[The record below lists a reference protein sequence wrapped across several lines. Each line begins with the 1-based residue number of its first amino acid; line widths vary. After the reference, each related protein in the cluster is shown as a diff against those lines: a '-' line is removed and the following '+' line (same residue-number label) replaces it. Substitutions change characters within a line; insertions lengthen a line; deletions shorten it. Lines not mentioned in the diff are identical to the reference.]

1 MIVSVFNNKGGVGKT
16 TLLFHLACA
25 LAEQDKK
32 VLMMDLDPQCSL
44 TLNAIPEE
52 AIEKLWAEEEPYIE
66 DYRASKNAHPFIHDE
81 LMKKGRSIH
90 FILKPL
96 EDGLEGEITATPYH
110 TLMSNLDII
119 PGRLSMQFFESFV
132 AHRWSEA
139 FTGSPHAIQSIASV
153 RRVAEFY
160 QKKYGYDFVLMDTSP
175 SLGDLNRI
183 TIGLSDYFF
192 IPCSTDVFSIYG
204 IRNIGAALE
213 KWRAEFKALSYL
225 LPKSRKEFF
234 AKTMVKLLGYT
245 LYKAQKSGSSRNGL
259 GIPQSHYLHATK
271 IPGEIKR
278 CIGPDF
284 LADGTDICKN
294 LGGRSIIYSHCSLP
308 SGSQQCHVPMW
319 RVPSMPNVVTKTT
332 QGFRETQEMY
342 HEFASDFLSRVKKA
356 KKMATLNV

>member
-44 TLNAIPEE
+44 TLNALPEE
-52 AIEKLWAEEEPYIE
+52 DVEKMWAEEEPYIK
-66 DYRASKNAHPFIHDE
+66 DYRSSKDAQPFAHDA
-81 LMKKGRSIH
+81 LMKKERSIH

-96 EDGLEGEITATPYH
+96 EDGLESEITAVPCH
-110 TLMSNLDII
+110 TLMKNVDII
-119 PGRLSMQFFESFV
+119 PGRLSLQFFESFI

-160 QKKYGYDFVLMDTSP
+160 QDKYGYDCVLIDTSP

-183 TIGLSDYFF
+183 TVGLSDYFF

-204 IRNIGAALE
+204 IRNIGASLE
-213 KWRAEFKALSYL
+213 KWDMEFKALSYL
-225 LPKSRKEFF
+225 LPETRKKSFPT
-234 AKTMVKLLGYT
+234 TMVKLLGYT
-245 LYKAQKSGSSRNGL
+245 LYKAQKSGASRNGL

-271 IPGEIKR
+271 IPGEIKHCLR
-278 CIGPDF
+278 DDF
-284 LADGTDICKN
+284 LANGIDVSKN
-294 LGGRSIIYSHCSLP
+294 LGGRTVIYSHNSLP

-356 KKMATLNV
+356 KKMAALNI